1 MARKDFF
8 TKDYYQILNVSRTAP
23 DEEIKKAYRRL
34 ALQCHPDRNP
44 GDSHAEEKFKEI
56 SEAYGVLIDP
66 EKRRRYDQIRD
77 YGFDQG
83 AQGRDFGYTQE
94 DIFRDVFSNPFAREV
109 FRDLTNEFNRSGF
122 RSDNRFFNQIFF
134 GGKGVAFGGV
144 FFFGPGG
151 VTRASY
157 NYNNIFNKDIVTPV
171 INSAQKR
178 SLIGKISAK
187 AAVFLLKKIFSLP
200 KHEEVKDLYYRLA
213 ITPEEV
219 ATGTEKQIAVKRR
232 GKLEKLLV
240 KIPPGLNPG
249 TYLRL
254 KGKGEERGM
263 GNHSGDLFLHIV
275 TKN

>member
-8 TKDYYQILNVSRTAP
+8 TKDYYQILDISRNAS

-44 GDSHAEEKFKEI
+44 GDPHAEEKFKEI

-66 EKRRRYDQIRD
+66 EKRSRYDQIRD
-77 YGFDQG
+77 HGF
-83 AQGRDFGYTQE
+83 AQGVEGGDFGYTQE

-109 FRDLTNEFNRSGF
+109 FQDLTHEFSRDGF
-122 RSDNRFFNQIFF
+122 RFDNRFFNQIFF
-134 GGKGVAFGGV
+134 GGQGVAFGGV
-144 FFFGPGG
+144 FFFGPRG

-157 NYNNIFNKDIVTPV
+157 NNIFNKVIVTP
-171 INSAQKR
+171 ITNSAQKR
-178 SLIGKISAK
+178 GLIGKIGAK

-200 KHEEVKDLYYRLA
+200 KNEEEKDLYYRLA
-213 ITPEEV
+213 ITPEEA

-240 KIPPGLNPG
+240 KIPPRLNPG

-254 KGKGEERGM
+254 KGKGKERGI
-263 GNHSGDLFLHIV
+263 GSHSGDLFLEIV
-275 TKN
+275 TKS

>member
-8 TKDYYQILNVSRTAP
+8 TKDYYQILDISRNAS
-23 DEEIKKAYRRL
+23 DEEIKKTYRRL
-34 ALQCHPDRNP
+34 ALKCHPDRNP

-77 YGFDQG
+77 YGFAQG
-83 AQGRDFGYTQE
+83 AEGGGFGYTQE

-109 FRDLTNEFNRSGF
+109 FQDLTHEFREYGF
-122 RSDNRFFNQIFF
+122 RFDNRFFNQVFF

-144 FFFGPGG
+144 FFFGSEGF
-151 VTRASY
+151 TRAPY
-157 NYNNIFNKDIVTPV
+157 ENIFNKDIVTPV
-171 INSAQKR
+171 TNSAQKR
-178 SLIGKISAK
+178 GLIGKIGAK
-187 AAVFLLKKIFSLP
+187 VAVFLLKKIFSLP
-200 KHEEVKDLYYRLA
+200 KNKEEKDLYYRLA
-213 ITPEEV
+213 ITPEEA
-219 ATGTEKQIAVKRR
+219 ATGAEKQIAVKRR

-254 KGKGEERGM
+254 KGKGKERGM
-263 GNHSGDLFLHIV
+263 RNHSGDLFLHVV